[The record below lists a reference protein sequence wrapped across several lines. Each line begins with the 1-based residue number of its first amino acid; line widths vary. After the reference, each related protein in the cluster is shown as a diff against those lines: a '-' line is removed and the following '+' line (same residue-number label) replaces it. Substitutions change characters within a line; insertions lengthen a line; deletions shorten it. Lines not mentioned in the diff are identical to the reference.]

1 MKKKMLIIALIA
13 ICLAVCASGTYAYFV
28 TELPTHNVI
37 TTNGVSIDLVEMQQ
51 DADGNETEF
60 PTDTAVAVMPGS
72 EVSKIVTVKALDA
85 ECWVRVMA
93 SFAFYDADG
102 NEVTVSD
109 AELADAIAIA
119 ASSAKWVYNEADGW
133 IYYSEPLAE
142 GDETEPLME
151 AVLFNPEL
159 GNEWQGYTFEIS
171 IEAEAVQTANNGTSG
186 ESAVWG

>member
-109 AELADAIAIA
+109 AELAEAIAIA
-119 ASSAKWVYNEADGW
+119 SSSAKWVYNEADGW

-151 AVLFNPEL
+151 AVLFNPEM
-159 GNEWQGYTFEIS
+159 GNEWQGLSFEIS

>member
-37 TTNGVSIDLVEMQQ
+37 TTNGVSIELVEMQRNE
-51 DADGNETEF
+51 DGSETEF
-60 PTDTAVAVMPGS
+60 PADTAIAVMPGS

-102 NEVTVSD
+102 NEVTPGEAPRSAAIEIATSSD
-109 AELADAIAIA
+109 
-119 ASSAKWVYNEADGW
+119 KWVYNEADGW

-151 AVLFNPEL
+151 AIVFSPGM
-159 GNEWQGYTFEIS
+159 GNEWQGRTFEIS
-171 IEAEAVQTANNGTSG
+171 IEAQAVQTANNGTSG